1 MPRIDSQAKQ
11 GIQTDF
17 SGLNNVLMEARHGD
31 ERQAQTSADRDV
43 ANGQNEST
51 SQVTFSQ
58 DDMDEINAVDIAA
71 PLAAVP
77 GVLELS
83 EEVSDRIAS
92 DNDALT
98 DAFAA
103 QVMEQ
108 SATVDDTLICC
119 NATGKVGLGL
129 VAVGGCVASV
139 VLIALIRRIRRGRS
153 KASDESSQKV
163 SGSAI
168 GSRSVFKNH
177 TEFLILGR
185 VVVLERRV
193 RPPNCLQI

>member
-1 MPRIDSQAKQ
+1 
-11 GIQTDF
+11 
-17 SGLNNVLMEARHGD
+17 MEARHGD

-43 ANGQNEST
+43 ANGHNEST

-58 DDMDEINAVDIAA
+58 EDMDEINAVDIAA

-108 SATVDDTLICC
+108 SATVDDTLICS
-119 NATGKVGLGL
+119 NAPGKVGLGL

-163 SGSAI
+163 SGSGI
-168 GSRSVFKNH
+168 GSRSVLKSIPC
-177 TEFLILGR
+177 FLSW
-185 VVVLERRV
+185 VVS
-193 RPPNCLQI
+193 